1 MMKTKNCRTMAMVC
15 VCVSLLSGC
24 ATRIG
29 DFTVL
34 STKNMDFNS
43 PDGFVTQV
51 GRRVTGEDKQHFF
64 LIFPV
69 TGAAN
74 IKEATDAAIQRVPGA
89 VGLSNAV
96 LYHTGMWLILYG
108 YGGYRVE
115 GDPVFTKKTAP
126 SGHR

>member
-1 MMKTKNCRTMAMVC
+1 MMTKSSKTIALVC

-51 GRRVTGEDKQHFF
+51 GRRVTGEDKQHFILF
-64 LIFPV
+64 FPV

-74 IKEATDAAIQRVPGA
+74 MKEATDAAIQRVPGA
-89 VGLSNAV
+89 VGLSNVV

-108 YGGYRVE
+108 NAGYRVE

-126 SGHR
+126 SGLR